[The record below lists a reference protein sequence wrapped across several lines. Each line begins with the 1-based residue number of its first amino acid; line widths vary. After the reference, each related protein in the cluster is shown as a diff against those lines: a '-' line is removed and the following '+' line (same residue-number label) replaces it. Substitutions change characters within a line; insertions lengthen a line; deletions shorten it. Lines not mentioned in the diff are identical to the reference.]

1 VLYWLMAVLSLLG
14 VVLNIHGYRVC
25 FVFWAITNA
34 TWAVADY
41 RHGLPQQAALQAVY
55 FGLSIYGIVRW
66 SRVGGGRR
74 CANATPGAPR
84 RP

>member
-1 VLYWLMAVLSLLG
+1 VLYWMTAVLSLIG

-25 FVFWAITNA
+25 FVLWAITNA
-34 TWAVADY
+34 IWAVADY

-66 SRVGGGRR
+66 STAPGGRR
-74 CANATPGAPR
+74 SINATPDAPK

>member
-1 VLYWLMAVLSLLG
+1 MLYWLMAVLSLLG

-25 FVFWAITNA
+25 FVLWAITNA

-55 FGLSIYGIVRW
+55 FVLSIYGIAHW
-66 SRVGGGRR
+66 SR
-74 CANATPGAPR
+74 AAPR
-84 RP
+84 VREARDGQKA

>member
-1 VLYWLMAVLSLLG
+1 VLYWLMAVISLVG

-25 FVFWAITNA
+25 FVLWAISNA

-55 FGLSIYGIVRW
+55 FLLSLYGIWKW
-66 SRVGGGRR
+66 SRPRGQTGS
-74 CANATPGAPR
+74 APSTVER
-84 RP
+84 AR